1 MSEKRYD
8 LQGNELVKV
17 GGKWIQK
24 TLTDGSDASDRFI
37 RASEKYIKDKR
48 KERFKNQN

>member
-24 TLTDGSDASDRFI
+24 TLTDGSDASERFI
-37 RASEKYIKDKR
+37 RSAEKWKNDERKR
-48 KERFKNQN
+48 RFKNQY